1 MIGCPTK
8 PAARGV
14 HTAAEPTVATHHVG
28 LHAVARRQA
37 IALALAMPMLASR
50 KPASA
55 FLGLDLPRV
64 AQVSLPDVCQARLRD
79 QDFAVVRYT
88 GRFSN
93 GTTFDTRYAKDPLT
107 FEVGTFYLPGVD
119 AALEGTCVGSKLR
132 FSWQSSPVPVDAADA
147 QVLPPGSSIVID
159 MDVLSIKC
167 RAR

>member
-1 MIGCPTK
+1 
-8 PAARGV
+8 
-14 HTAAEPTVATHHVG
+14 
-28 LHAVARRQA
+28 
-37 IALALAMPMLASR
+37 MLASR

-107 FEVGTFYLPGVD
+107 FEVGAFYLPGVD

-167 RAR
+167 HARWKSRRPGLLRRAASACGALPRF